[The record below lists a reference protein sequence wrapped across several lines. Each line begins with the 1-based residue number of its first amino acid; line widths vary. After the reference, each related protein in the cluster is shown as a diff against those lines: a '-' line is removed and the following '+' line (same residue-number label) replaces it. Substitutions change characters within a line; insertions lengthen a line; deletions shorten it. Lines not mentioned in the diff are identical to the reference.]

1 MDQEKFVSTDEVREY
16 TNIFANVFGEIQK
29 KLKKNNGLTFSYRLV
44 GSANRHLVI
53 RHHNKGFDC
62 DHQLFVQK
70 NKKNLSPKEIKD
82 LLIKEFD
89 ARMPAKGF
97 KLCRNKKKAI
107 EIRKKD
113 DKGNQLTF
121 KYDIVIMKI
130 ENNCHYIIHRSENN
144 VYVWNPESDY
154 STWAKDYRKIKG
166 SEMWDDLR
174 NRYYNKK
181 IKKDSGTNYV
191 DRKSFQILHEAVR
204 ETLQKF
210 RN

>member
-1 MDQEKFVSTDEVREY
+1 MDQKKFVSKDEVKEY
-16 TNIFANVFGEIQK
+16 TNLFSQVFSKIQEVLRK
-29 KLKKNNGLTFSYRLV
+29 DKGLTFSYRLV
-44 GSANRHLVI
+44 GSAKRRLVI
-53 RHHNKGFDC
+53 RHHNQGFDC
-62 DHQLFVQK
+62 DYQLFLQR
-70 NKKNLSPKEIKD
+70 NKKQMEPKEIKD
-82 LLIKEFD
+82 ALIKEFD
-89 ARMPAKGF
+89 ARMPAHGF
-97 KLCRNKKKAI
+97 KTCRNKKKAI

-113 DKGNQLTF
+113 SDGDKIIF
-121 KYDIVIMKI
+121 KYDIVIMK
-130 ENNCHYIIHRSENN
+130 EEDCPYIIHRSENN